1 VVVPIFKNDA
11 EKALVMA
18 AVATITAG
26 WKGQIRFKID
36 TRDHLSPGFKFN
48 EWEVKGVPVRIEV
61 GPKDVEKGSVAM
73 ARRDIPGREG
83 KSFVPQEGLTERIVA
98 LLDEIQ
104 VALYQRAL
112 DFRAAHTKTVSSYDE
127 LKAQIETGFAWCWWA
142 GSDADERRIQE
153 ETRATIRCIP
163 IEQPG
168 GSGTCFYTGKPATT
182 MVVFARA
189 Y

>member
-1 VVVPIFKNDA
+1 
-11 EKALVMA
+11 
-18 AVATITAG
+18 
-26 WKGQIRFKID
+26 
-36 TRDHLSPGFKFN
+36 
-48 EWEVKGVPVRIEV
+48 
-61 GPKDVEKGSVAM
+61 M